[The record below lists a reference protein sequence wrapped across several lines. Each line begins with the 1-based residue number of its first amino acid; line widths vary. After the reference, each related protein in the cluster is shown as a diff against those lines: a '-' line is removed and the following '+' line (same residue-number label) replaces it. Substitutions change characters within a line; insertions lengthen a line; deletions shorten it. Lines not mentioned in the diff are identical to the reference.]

1 MENQSNRLLLI
12 DTFYFLHRAF
22 HSFPKEFMNS
32 KGLHTN
38 ILFGFTKALLDS
50 IVEFN
55 PTHIVC
61 GWESE
66 ELPSFRKTLYPDY
79 QKNRIAM
86 ELDDERIFSE
96 QIPWVVKIL
105 DCFNIPR
112 ITHNGF
118 EGDDAVGT
126 VACMASK
133 DADVII
139 VSSDQDMLQLVTD
152 KIKVFRP
159 GRPPFIPKQ
168 LFDEQAVVDK
178 YTFTPVQMIDYKAL
192 RGDPSDNIPGV
203 KGIGEVTAKKLLAEF
218 KTIENIY
225 ENLDKIVPES
235 VRKKLEIDKEKA
247 FMSKQLATIITDI
260 PMEFNLDSAIVH
272 DFKIDKVQEI
282 FNDLEFFSL
291 KKDLDKLLKIKTV
304 KDKLK
309 EQAQD
314 EKQISLF

>member
-1 MENQSNRLLLI
+1 MSINKLLLI
-12 DTFYFLHRAF
+12 DTFFFLHRAF
-22 HSFPKEFMNS
+22 HSFPKDFTNS
-32 KGLHTN
+32 SGLHTN
-38 ILFGFTKALLDS
+38 ILFGFSKALLDS
-50 IVEFN
+50 IAEFN

-66 ELPSFRKTLYPDY
+66 ELPSFRKTLYSDY
-79 QKNRIAM
+79 QKNRIPM

-118 EGDDAVGT
+118 EGDDVLGT
-126 VACMASK
+126 VATLASEN
-133 DADVII
+133 AEVII
-139 VSSDQDMLQLVTD
+139 VSSDQDILQLITD

-159 GRPPFIPKQ
+159 ARPPFISKQ
-168 LFDEQAVVDK
+168 LFDEVAFEEK
-178 YTFTPVQMIDYKAL
+178 YGFKPIQMIDYKAL

-203 KGIGEVTAKKLLAEF
+203 KGVGDKTAKELISQFGAL
-218 KTIENIY
+218 ENIY
-225 ENLDKIVPES
+225 ENLDEIKSS
-235 VRKKLEIDKEKA
+235 VRTKLENDKEKA

-260 PMEFNLDSAIVH
+260 PMEFNLESAEVH
-272 DFKIDKVQEI
+272 DFNIEKVQNI

-291 KKDLDKLLKIKTV
+291 KKDLEKLLKIKTV

-309 EQAQD
+309 ENTKE